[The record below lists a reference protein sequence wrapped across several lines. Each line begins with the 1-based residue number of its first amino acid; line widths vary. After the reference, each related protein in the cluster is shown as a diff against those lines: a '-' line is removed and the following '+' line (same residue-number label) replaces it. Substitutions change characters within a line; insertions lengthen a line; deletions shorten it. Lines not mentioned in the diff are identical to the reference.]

1 MCFIAM
7 HLAAYGL
14 SVGSAIQV
22 VETRGEEVRCE
33 EVSSSHAP
41 MIVALE
47 IVVAVCSGG
56 NRVLIICDL
65 VVVVE
70 AVQDLLRWEPES
82 CCRQYHRLLTG
93 DECERTRTVSMTSE
107 VF

>member
-1 MCFIAM
+1 M
-7 HLAAYGL
+7 G
-14 SVGSAIQV
+14 GDG
-22 VETRGEEVRCE
+22 GEEVGGD
-33 EVSSSHAP
+33 EVLVSEAARV
-41 MIVALE
+41 VALG